1 MINMKVERNSGSKYG
16 AREAYAM
23 LGGHDEE
30 GEQ

>member
-1 MINMKVERNSGSKYG
+1 MKVERNDGSKYG
-16 AREAYAM
+16 AQEVYAM